1 MDWFL
6 YDRHLRHERVLSKK
20 TESLEHSK
28 SDKNYK
34 VDMVSKVTVM
44 MASKMIVMMVTSD
57 VFGVVIFILLL
68 LVYDH
73 SIMLPTVAKLPF
85 EH

>member
-20 TESLEHSK
+20 NESLEHSK

-34 VDMVSKVTVM
+34 VDMASKVTVM
-44 MASKMIVMMVTSD
+44 IASKMTIMMVTSE

-68 LVYDH
+68 LVYGQ
-73 SIMLPTVAKLPF
+73 SIMLPTVAKLRF

>member
-1 MDWFL
+1 
-6 YDRHLRHERVLSKK
+6 
-20 TESLEHSK
+20 
-28 SDKNYK
+28 
-34 VDMVSKVTVM
+34 MVSKVTVM

-73 SIMLPTVAKLPF
+73 SIMLPTVAKLRF

>member
-20 TESLEHSK
+20 NESLEHSK

-34 VDMVSKVTVM
+34 VDMASKVTVM
-44 MASKMIVMMVTSD
+44 MASKMTIMMVTSE

-68 LVYDH
+68 LVYGH
-73 SIMLPTVAKLPF
+73 SIMLPTVAKLRF